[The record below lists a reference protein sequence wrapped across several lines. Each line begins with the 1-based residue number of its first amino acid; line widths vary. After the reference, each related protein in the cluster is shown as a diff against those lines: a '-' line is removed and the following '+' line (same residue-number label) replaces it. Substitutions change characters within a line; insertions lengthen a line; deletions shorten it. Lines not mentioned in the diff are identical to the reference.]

1 MGTQSGRR
9 GGIRLGA
16 AVGAATGPWPTGQP
30 DAVCLVHA
38 DLGFLTRGMKSMKK
52 FMLAFVMLG
61 ALGIGNAPAGAQ
73 NCSPYQTSGPYYAT
87 PSWDQKLGYQRF
99 ICLTDWNNQ

>member
-1 MGTQSGRR
+1 
-9 GGIRLGA
+9 
-16 AVGAATGPWPTGQP
+16 
-30 DAVCLVHA
+30 
-38 DLGFLTRGMKSMKK
+38 MKSMKK

-61 ALGIGNAPAGAQ
+61 ALAIGNAPAGAQ

-99 ICLTDWNNQ
+99 ICLTDWNNQAVLDRETGLVWQRAPVQ